1 MSVQTEDGGSY
12 RVLKSLADNRD
23 ASTVVAAV
31 AKRELVLFSR
41 DLEPLLY
48 DRQEFISVVQ
58 ALATRSRMSRIRM
71 ACIDPGASV
80 RAGHRIIA
88 LAQRFSSYIEVR
100 RASRDHENLVDTY
113 LVADDMALLYRPLC
127 TRYEGFADLHDPLQA
142 REKLRGFEDIWQ
154 QAEPDP
160 EFRRLGI

>member
-1 MSVQTEDGGSY
+1 METTESETY

-23 ASTVVAAV
+23 ASVAVAAV
-31 AKRELVLFSR
+31 AKRELALFSR

-48 DRQEFISVVQ
+48 DRQEFITVVQ

-100 RASRDHENLVDTY
+100 RASRDHENLKDTF
-113 LVADDMALLYRPLC
+113 LVADDTALLYRPLC
-127 TRYEGFADLHDPLQA
+127 TRYEGYADLHAPMEA
-142 REKLRGFEDIWQ
+142 RERLRPFEEIWQ

>member
-1 MSVQTEDGGSY
+1 METTGTETY

-23 ASTVVAAV
+23 ASVAVAAV
-31 AKRELVLFSR
+31 AKRELALFSR

-48 DRQEFISVVQ
+48 DRQEFINVVQ
-58 ALATRSRMSRIRM
+58 ALATRSRMSRIRV

-100 RASRDHENLVDTY
+100 RASRDHENLTDTF
-113 LVADDMALLYRPLC
+113 LVADDTALLYRPLC
-127 TRYEGFADLHDPLQA
+127 TRYEGYADLRSPMEA
-142 REKLRGFEDIWQ
+142 REKLRIFEEIWQ

>member
-1 MSVQTEDGGSY
+1 MENEGQENY
-12 RVLKSLADNRD
+12 RILKTLADNRD
-23 ASTVVAAV
+23 AAVAVAAV
-31 AKRELVLFSR
+31 AKRELALFSR

-48 DRQEFISVVQ
+48 DRQEFMSTVQ
-58 ALATRSRMSRIRM
+58 ALATRSRMSRIRI

-100 RASRDHENLVDTY
+100 RASKDHENLVDSY
-113 LVADDMALLYRPLC
+113 LVADDVALLYRPLC
-127 TRYEGFADLHDPLQA
+127 TRYEGFADLRAPIQA

-154 QAEPDP
+154 QGEPDP